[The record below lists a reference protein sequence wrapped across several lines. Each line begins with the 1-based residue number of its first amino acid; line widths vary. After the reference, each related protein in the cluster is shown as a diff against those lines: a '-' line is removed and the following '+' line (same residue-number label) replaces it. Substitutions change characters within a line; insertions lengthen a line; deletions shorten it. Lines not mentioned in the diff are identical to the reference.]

1 MDDNIVVYAKSQPIE
16 TLQEHVDNLLHN
28 LKILKDVYKEEIDSI
43 LPDNI
48 RDIFWDM
55 LYSACVLHDCGKLF
69 TPFQNVIRKQLKEET
84 LNTPFENNI
93 PHSYLSPAFIP
104 KELMQRYS
112 GFEKAFVQA
121 IFYHHE
127 RDSLCD
133 DMLYGLIVRVI
144 KEDLEP
150 KIDIINNQL
159 LNTKLKISLTSL
171 NKKYYKYISS
181 SSRLVWWDKKTEESE
196 VELLVYILLKGL
208 LVRIDH
214 CASAHVDVEDK
225 TKENLFSK
233 TQRYILNT
241 FKKLNELQELI
252 KNNRHKNMILIAST
266 GSGKTEAALM
276 WAEGA
281 KTFFILPMRAALNM
295 MYSRIAKDIGIE
307 SVGLLHSTSL
317 QYLLFEEEDHQDAFS
332 IYQSSKYLGK
342 QLLLTTMDQVFT
354 FPFRFKGYEKILAT
368 LAYSRVIIDEIQG
381 YSPVIAATIL
391 KGIEMLHK
399 FGTRFLIMTATL
411 PTIYKDYLKGK
422 GIDFETVEYHS
433 QIKRHRIKIVEKDI
447 QADVSKIVELA
458 KEKNVLVITNTIAKA
473 VEVYDQI
480 KKVIGKEIKA
490 ELLHSQFIQKHRREK
505 EERIR
510 SIQPKTTC
518 DIWIT
523 TQVIEASIDVDF
535 DFLFTELSTLDSL
548 FQRMGRC
555 FRKREYD
562 KEEPN
567 VFIYTG
573 NVSGIGKVY
582 DKDIHIISAE
592 MLKDFDGKIISEDEK
607 AKLVEELYSYKR
619 IKDTKYYHKFRE
631 MLDLIESIFDGE
643 FEKQEVHESLRN
655 IFNVCAIPHVY
666 KEEAKQLFEKYSAEK
681 NAIERA
687 KIFDSLSE
695 YIVEVP
701 YWRVEKFIERPR
713 NFFNNI
719 YILNLG
725 YNSETGINYEEVI
738 LSEMI

>member
-1 MDDNIVVYAKSQPIE
+1 MNDKIVIYAKSQPPE
-16 TLQEHVDNLLHN
+16 TLQEHVDSLIHN
-28 LKILKDVYKEEIDSI
+28 FQILKDVYKKEIDSI
-43 LPDNI
+43 LPDNV

-69 TPFQNVIRKQLKEET
+69 TPFQNVIRKHLKKEALKT
-84 LNTPFENNI
+84 TFENSI
-93 PHSYLSPAFIP
+93 PHSYLSPAFVP
-104 KELMQRYS
+104 KRLLQKYS
-112 GFEKAFVQA
+112 GYERAFMQA
-121 IFYHHE
+121 IIYHHE

-133 DMLYGLIVRVI
+133 DVLYELIVRVI
-144 KEDLEP
+144 KEELEP

-159 LNTKLKISLTSL
+159 LNPKLKISLTSL
-171 NKKYYKYISS
+171 NKKYYKYVSS
-181 SSRLVWWDKKTEESE
+181 SNRLVWWDKKGGENE

-214 CASAHVDVEDK
+214 CASAHVDVEDT
-225 TKENLFSK
+225 TKENLFGK
-233 TQRYILNT
+233 TQCYILNT
-241 FKKLNELQELI
+241 FKKLNELQDLI
-252 KNNRHKNMILIAST
+252 KDNKGKNLILIAST

-276 WAEGA
+276 WSEDA

-295 MYSRIAKDIGIE
+295 MYSRIAKDVGIK

-317 QYLLFEEEDHQDAFS
+317 QYLLFEEDDHQDAFS

-354 FPFRFKGYEKILAT
+354 FPFRFKGYERILAT
-368 LAYSRVIIDEIQG
+368 LAYSKIIIDEIQG

-411 PTIYKDYLKGK
+411 PTIYKDYLKEK
-422 GIDFETVEYHS
+422 GINFETIEYHS
-433 QIKRHRIKIVEKDI
+433 QIKRHRIKIKEKDI
-447 QADVSKIVELA
+447 QADISKIIELA

-473 VEVYDQI
+473 VEVYKQI
-480 KKVIGKEIKA
+480 KKAVGEEIKV

-505 EERIR
+505 EERIK
-510 SIQPKTTC
+510 SIQPKSTSG
-518 DIWIT
+518 IWIT
-523 TQVIEASIDVDF
+523 TQIIEASIDVDF

-555 FRKREYD
+555 YRKREYD
-562 KEEPN
+562 QEEPN
-567 VFIYTG
+567 VYIYTG

-582 DKDIHIISAE
+582 DKDIHSISLE
-592 MLKDFDGKIISEDEK
+592 MLKNFDKKIISENEK
-607 AKLVEELYSYKR
+607 AKLVEELYSYER
-619 IKDTKYYHKFRE
+619 IKDTKYYNKFRE
-631 MLDLIESIFDGE
+631 MLNLIESIFDGE

-655 IFNVCAIPHVY
+655 IFNVRAIPQMY
-666 KEEAKQLFEKYSAEK
+666 REEAKKLFEQYSAAENVAEK
-681 NAIERA
+681 A
-687 KIFDSLSE
+687 KIFDRFSE

-701 YWRVEKFIERPR
+701 YWRVEKFIEKPR
-713 NFFNNI
+713 NFFNDI

-725 YNSETGINYEEVI
+725 YDSNTGINYEEVI